1 MRRGGQARK
10 VWRMEERPG
19 VSLNLPRVV
28 KKALSYESHSLGSC
42 PGSIHSFT
50 FWGLG
55 FPIYQMG

>member
-10 VWRMEERPG
+10 VWRMEEWPG

-28 KKALSYESHSLGSC
+28 RKALSYESHSLGSC